1 MNVASDK
8 EKCHYHPHRP
18 AATRCD
24 RCRRPLCFDDN
35 RLYRK
40 QESKMFIDNSI
51 SGLGEST
58 FGTGTMNYCILC
70 NATALRND
78 INPIRVLFILLPFL
92 VFSAIISYFFPLALL
107 IFVPFT
113 FLVFVIY
120 ILQVIKARRAENE
133 AILFKKSLRES
144 PDAST
149 YGFLTSR
156 RGITTI
162 DNSAEI
168 DIYSTRETKSSKG
181 SKGTKGSRG
190 SKGSKTILN
199 SRPKKE
205 SIFHIVCFEC
215 GRGLELNDKFC
226 PHCGDSTKDEIR
238 KYKIETKK

>member
-1 MNVASDK
+1 MIADNNLK

-18 AATRCD
+18 ANTYCD

-40 QESKMFIDNSI
+40 QESTMFVDNSI
-51 SGLGEST
+51 SALGESS
-58 FGTGTMNYCILC
+58 FGSGGTLNYCILC

-78 INPIRVLFILLPFL
+78 INLLRVLFYLLPFFIL
-92 VFSAIISYFFPLALL
+92 SFVIIYFFPLYAI
-107 IFVPFT
+107 IFVVFT
-113 FLVFVIY
+113 IIFVVIY
-120 ILQVIKARRAENE
+120 IKQVIKARQAENE

-162 DNSAEI
+162 DNTAQI
-168 DIYSTRETKSSKG
+168 DIYSSRG
-181 SKGTKGSRG
+181 SKGTKGTKGTKG
-190 SKGSKTILN
+190 SKGSKGILG
-199 SRPKKE
+199 SRPTKE

-215 GRGLELNDKFC
+215 GRGLDLNDKFC
-226 PHCGDSTKDEIR
+226 PHCGDSTRNEIKR
-238 KYKIETKK
+238 YRIKEKQ